1 MTRAMCFCMMTVG
14 LCVTLLPAAQPLPPL
29 NDGEPHGDPP
39 FLLESGWGSLLNG
52 RNLRGWHPR
61 EGKTSVW
68 FTTPGVYWD
77 PVVNPRSLFAVPG
90 SGNRLLNGPKGNSAD
105 LITDSQ
111 FGDTELYLEF
121 LLPRNSNSGVY
132 LHALY
137 EVQILDSFAKEQPLG
152 WEDCGA
158 IPKEQTEG
166 KGFQGAPP
174 LRNASRK
181 PGDWQSFHIW
191 FRAPRFNSAGRKI
204 SNAVF
209 LRVLHNGLLVQEN
222 VEVSGPTLAH
232 LNLPEASV
240 NPLMLQGDHGPVA
253 YRNIYIR
260 ALRPLVKREVA
271 PNIGMV
277 QVRQEN

>member
-1 MTRAMCFCMMTVG
+1 MLQLMR
-14 LCVTLLPAAQPLPPL
+14 LCSVVCLSFAVFVTAQSLPPL

-39 FLLESGWGSLLNG
+39 FLLEEGWVPLLNG
-52 RNLRGWHPR
+52 KDLRGWHAR
-61 EGKTSVW
+61 EGKPSEWIATR
-68 FTTPGVYWD
+68 GIYWD
-77 PVVNPRSLFAVPG
+77 PVANPRRLFAIPAAG
-90 SGNRLLNGPKGNSAD
+90 DRILNGPKGNTTD
-105 LITDSQ
+105 LITDAK
-111 FGDTELYLEF
+111 FGDVELYLEF
-121 LLPRNSNSGVY
+121 LLPQRSNSGVY

-137 EVQILDSFAKEQPLG
+137 EVQILDSFGKEQPLG

-166 KGFQGAPP
+166 KGFEGAPP

-181 PGDWQSFHIW
+181 PGDWQSYHIW
-191 FRAPRFNSAGRKI
+191 FRAPRFDAGSRKTG
-204 SNAVF
+204 NAIF

-232 LNLPEASV
+232 LKIPEASV

-260 ALRPLVKREVA
+260 PLRPMVKR
-271 PNIGMV
+271 
-277 QVRQEN
+277 